1 MDSQLKEMLRE
12 DSNIISFQKRF
23 ALLDAGEGSTEP
35 IKWVFNRDCAG
46 CADYVNL
53 PEETSLQKKMKR
65 HLLSGGTIRNA
76 YGIIL

>member
-1 MDSQLKEMLRE
+1 MLRE

-46 CADYVNL
+46 YADYVM

-65 HLLSGGTIRNA
+65 HLLSGETIRNA